1 MATAT
6 LPLGSLKRRGEAAVD
21 TTLVRELSQEQAAA
35 LLDRRA
41 RTFLGMSGE
50 DFAGRVERR
59 EALPDHPMVA
69 HLLLM
74 IGARPHKK

>member
-1 MATAT
+1 MDTA
-6 LPLGSLKRRGEAAVD
+6 P
-21 TTLVRELSQEQAAA
+21 VRVLSREQAAA
-35 LLDRRA
+35 LLDRRTRA
-41 RTFLGMSGE
+41 FLGMSGE

-74 IGARPHKK
+74 LGARTP